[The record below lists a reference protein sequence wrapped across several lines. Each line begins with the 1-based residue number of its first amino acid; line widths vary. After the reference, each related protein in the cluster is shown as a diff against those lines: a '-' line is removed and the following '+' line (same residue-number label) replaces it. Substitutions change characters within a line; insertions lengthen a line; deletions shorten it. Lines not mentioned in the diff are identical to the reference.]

1 MVSTYNVTSKK
12 QLIDLNGD
20 MKNFELTFTATAS
33 PSSSVFEAIVVDQKM
48 LDNNEDIEYKTI
60 NTGSIG
66 GTLVS
71 DKDVYQNYYLI
82 LKVPDNEPS
91 CNVTVEINKR
101 EIPPNIPIEL
111 EPEPKSKLS
120 YFSNIN
126 WKTIL
131 IIIAVGLAIFLFFKF
146 FINKKDI
153 SLKSMFSRPSLS
165 IAPPI
170 APPITL
176 SMDQP
181 IVPPMDIP
189 TSSPIAP
196 LMDQSIGSP
205 NDILS
210 RINNLDF

>member
-20 MKNFELTFTATAS
+20 MKNFELNFTATAS

-101 EIPPNIPIEL
+101 EIPPNIPIEA
-111 EPEPKSKLS
+111 EFQKG
-120 YFSNIN
+120 FVI
-126 WKTIL
+126 
-131 IIIAVGLAIFLFFKF
+131 
-146 FINKKDI
+146 
-153 SLKSMFSRPSLS
+153 
-165 IAPPI
+165 
-170 APPITL
+170 
-176 SMDQP
+176 
-181 IVPPMDIP
+181 
-189 TSSPIAP
+189 
-196 LMDQSIGSP
+196 
-205 NDILS
+205 
-210 RINNLDF
+210 